1 MVCMCL
7 LKEVIASDLTKKA
20 QIKLE
25 FGINVTLTE
34 F

>member
-1 MVCMCL
+1 MF
-7 LKEVIASDLTKKA
+7 LKEVIALYLTNKA